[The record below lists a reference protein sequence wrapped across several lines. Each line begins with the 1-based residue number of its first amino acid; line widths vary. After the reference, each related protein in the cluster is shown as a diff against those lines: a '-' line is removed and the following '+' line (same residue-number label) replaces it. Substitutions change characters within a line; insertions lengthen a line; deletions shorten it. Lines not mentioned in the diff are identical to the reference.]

1 MKMSKAEK
9 IQHLINCLNQSN
21 DEVIMFRIPKGWKSA
36 VETMSK
42 NEIFFKAKHEEGL
55 IYTFTKI

>member
-9 IQHLINCLNQSN
+9 IQQLINWLNQSN
-21 DEVIMFRIPKGWKSA
+21 DQVTMMRIPKGWKSA
-36 VETMSK
+36 VETMSENK
-42 NEIFFKAKHEEGL
+42 IFFKAKHEQGL